1 MHHRLAI
8 AVLRNHLQVI
18 STLEEFC
25 EYFFE
30 WGAFCMSGIQ
40 SVHGCFECPL
50 YRNQRLYSGDSG
62 PGRCEAEISPLTSH

>member
-30 WGAFCMSGIQ
+30 WGAFCMSGI
-40 SVHGCFECPL
+40 
-50 YRNQRLYSGDSG
+50 
-62 PGRCEAEISPLTSH
+62 